1 MNDTTQTSG
10 DQVTPQ
16 QSAVVPPSATE
27 TSQSY
32 YDSEELLSKRIGE
45 LTQTAQTGSYD
56 EIAKASEELS
66 EIERVLERSKNQLSA
81 TPAVAVTETP
91 TAAPA
96 AEVPNPT
103 SNKADRAAVKKFG
116 VFYGGKRHEVDDANG
131 LLGHKG
137 TGDLKAALIKTQLML
152 KDRETRESDLER
164 RLREAEEKLQAR
176 LAAQTPIPVAAV
188 PPATTQSAAAIP
200 KPVPPA
206 LPKLSTN
213 DPSLYSE
220 SDITELTTY
229 NSRVSEFNTKLV
241 EYTEAL
247 GNRVQQLDPATQARI
262 DALEA
267 RSKKADEIVTKVERD
282 KEIEAQEKIDQTHW
296 QRFVD
301 FQNRPGRESFRMPL
315 PPKQMNDEMNKWTAK
330 IAVANGATPETS
342 GPIVEKYI
350 NGDATVLQNSE
361 GFPPPDGYEA
371 YFKNLEVFLAYKN
384 FVKEGVITEKASLE
398 DAYALHKIRSGEMA
412 DDLEALR
419 TAERASAVETFANGV
434 QQMQQHAAG
443 IDPSKSSG
451 GPDLNAIG
459 ISDQD
464 LRWYMSV
471 TPQGVQKMETSDP
484 DSFKKWNAIADKVL
498 KYFR

>member
-10 DQVTPQ
+10 DQATPQPSAAVTPI
-16 QSAVVPPSATE
+16 ATE
-27 TSQSY
+27 TPQSY

-66 EIERVLERSKNQLSA
+66 EIERVLERSRNQPSA
-81 TPAVAVTETP
+81 APSAAVTEV
-91 TAAPA
+91 PA
-96 AEVPNPT
+96 AASAAETPKPVPN
-103 SNKADRAAVKKFG
+103 NADQAAVKKFG

-152 KDRETRESDLER
+152 KD
-164 RLREAEEKLQAR
+164 AEERLQTR
-176 LAAQTPIPVAAV
+176 LVAQAPTPAAQVPIPATVVPPVAAQ
-188 PPATTQSAAAIP
+188 PAAVVL
-200 KPVPPA
+200 KPVPPV

-220 SDITELTTY
+220 ADITELTAD
-229 NSRVSEFNTKLV
+229 NASVNEFNTKVV
-241 EYTEAL
+241 EYTEAM
-247 GNRVQQLDPATQARI
+247 GGRVQQLDPAIQARI

-267 RSKKADEIVTKVERD
+267 KARKADEVIAKVEKD
-282 KEIEAQEKIDQTHW
+282 AADDAQQKIDQAHW

-301 FQNRPGRESFRMPL
+301 FQNKPGRESFKMPL
-315 PPKQMNDEMNKWTAK
+315 PPKQMNDEMHKWMDK

-342 GPIVEKYI
+342 GPTIEKYL
-350 NGDATVLQNSE
+350 NGDPTVLQNSE
-361 GFPPPDGYEA
+361 GFPPPEGYEA
-371 YFKNLEVFLAYKN
+371 YFKNLEVFLAFKT

-419 TAERASAVETFANGV
+419 ISERAKAVETFANGV
-434 QQMQQHAAG
+434 QQMQQHAVG

-451 GPDLNAIG
+451 GPDLNAAG

-464 LRWYMSV
+464 LNWYMSI

-484 DSFKKWNAIADKVL
+484 DSFKKWNAIADKVI